1 MDIMALEKMFV
12 PCICQGVGAG
22 GHRESVSIHLGDLYT
37 QCDFNSQ
44 SPQKIIF
51 HEPGSLV
58 PNSSGT
64 AALHHILIPRHMAA
78 PQ

>member
-22 GHRESVSIHLGDLYT
+22 GHRESVSVHLGDLYT

-51 HEPGSLV
+51 HMLDEFIEG
-58 PNSSGT
+58 
-64 AALHHILIPRHMAA
+64 PRTLPRA
-78 PQ
+78 PK